1 MRENKEVREWRP
13 EFIRSLFFFF
23 RRFINDFYETH
34 FIFKKGELYGSRR
47 F

>member
-1 MRENKEVREWRP
+1 MEAGIYKVS
-13 EFIRSLFFFF
+13 FLFFF

>member
-1 MRENKEVREWRP
+1 METGIYKVS
-13 EFIRSLFFFF
+13 FLFF
-23 RRFINDFYETH
+23 RLFINGFYETH

>member
-1 MRENKEVREWRP
+1 MEAGIYKVS
-13 EFIRSLFFFF
+13 FLFF
-23 RRFINDFYETH
+23 RLFINDFYETH